1 MIILHSLLILEK
13 GVFDEAQ
20 HRMIV
25 LQLGELRL
33 KSEQNQIRQN
43 QSEELD
49 FEQLKLKAYDR
60 YSLKMDNLQIMAA
73 RPGDKWR
80 ESLETGA
87 CLL

>member
-1 MIILHSLLILEK
+1 MFSEK
-13 GVFDEAQ
+13 GVFDEAN

-33 KSEQNQIRQN
+33 KSEQNQIRLD
-43 QSEELD
+43 QSDEEVD

-60 YSLKMDNLQIMAA
+60 YSLEMEKLQIMAA

-80 ESLETGA
+80 ERLEAGTLG
-87 CLL
+87 